1 MHTDNRNERVQC
13 QKNKEKENA
22 QRDKF
27 SRKKRAFEKR
37 KRQKG
42 EEYYEY

>member
-22 QRDKF
+22 HRDKF
-27 SRKKRAFEKR
+27 SKKKYSHDKNI

-42 EEYYEY
+42 EMYYE